1 MNRGRRRR
9 DAKKAQMPLAGV
21 APRARTLATDVLE
34 RVPAVYC
41 SVMRRR
47 HPEWFLVDADTDIVI
62 ESYQSCG
69 NTFARK
75 AMERANPDARIA
87 SHSHSWANVARGLR
101 LGKPVV
107 VLLRH
112 PVDAVASH
120 AVRMHL
126 DDVDRELQR
135 YHRFFERVR
144 GAAADVVLTP
154 FEVTV
159 NRFGDVIAEV
169 NARFSTNFKIFDHAD
184 PAAKAAVFEEMDRE
198 ALSSPA
204 ELDRRWRVARPNAE
218 RAAATQEMKDRL
230 RGEAHRSTLIRCI
243 AVYDDLLRAGA
254 LSS

>member
-1 MNRGRRRR
+1 
-9 DAKKAQMPLAGV
+9 MPLAGV
-21 APRARTLATDVLE
+21 APRARTLASDLLE
-34 RVPAVYC
+34 RVPALYC
-41 SVMRRR
+41 ALMRRR
-47 HPEWFLVDADTDIVI
+47 HPEWFLVDAGTDIVI

-75 AMERANPDARIA
+75 AMEHANPDARIA

-101 LGKPVV
+101 LRKPVV

-112 PVDAVASH
+112 PLDAVASH
-120 AVRMHL
+120 MVRMHL

-144 GAAADVVLTP
+144 GVAGDVVVAP
-154 FEVTV
+154 FDVTV

-169 NARFSTNFKIFDHAD
+169 NDRFSTSFKIFDHAN

-204 ELDRRWRVARPNAE
+204 ELDRLWRVARPNAE

-230 RGEAHRSTLIRCI
+230 RREAHRPALIRCI
-243 AVYDDLLRAGA
+243 AVYDQLLRVGV
-254 LSS
+254 